1 MTTHKFPLHNIWS
14 EKEDEQNFDYKKES
28 PKNAEEN
35 KVSGVVTGADHGTAD
50 TGVENEE
57 SKEEENI
64 PNTFS
69 NSWKLNLVLAVVSCW
84 FSMALTAWGSIQSGG
99 DAANPQVGQVSM
111 WVIVGSQWIA
121 LSLYLWTLVAPRFFP
136 ERDFSWHMCST
147 ACTLNTIVWNSWDY
161 HTTSVVRDGLLPHD
175 CYLLFRDSLPLHTF
189 LLCLWLWSSP
199 NCICRWMLF
208 LTSRCLCVFEMTTKQ
223 DSCLSSFST

>member
-1 MTTHKFPLHNIWS
+1 M
-14 EKEDEQNFDYKKES
+14 
-28 PKNAEEN
+28 
-35 KVSGVVTGADHGTAD
+35 TGADHGTAD
-50 TGVENEE
+50 SGVENEE

-136 ERDFSWHMCST
+136 ERDFS
-147 ACTLNTIVWNSWDY
+147 
-161 HTTSVVRDGLLPHD
+161 
-175 CYLLFRDSLPLHTF
+175 
-189 LLCLWLWSSP
+189 
-199 NCICRWMLF
+199 
-208 LTSRCLCVFEMTTKQ
+208 
-223 DSCLSSFST
+223 